1 MKGPIDPKHPC
12 SCRIRYRYCCP
23 FFKTVKKAWPKSCSG
38 FHVKVELD
46 DRRAGFK
53 CPKSG

>member
-1 MKGPIDPKHPC
+1 MKGPIDPKHLC
-12 SCRIRYRYCCP
+12 SCRIRYKYCCP
-23 FFKTVKKAWPKSCSG
+23 FFKTVKKAWPKACSG